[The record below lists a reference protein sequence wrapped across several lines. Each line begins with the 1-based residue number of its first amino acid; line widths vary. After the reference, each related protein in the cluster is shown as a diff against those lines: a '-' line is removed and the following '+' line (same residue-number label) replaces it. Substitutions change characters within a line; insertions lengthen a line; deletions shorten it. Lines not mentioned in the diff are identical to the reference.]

1 MSELAPTPLTRTLGG
16 GLRAEHAGR
25 RVRLQGWV
33 HRRRDH
39 GGVLFVD
46 LRDRAGIVQVVFN
59 PETQAGAHAVADTFR
74 LEYVVDLEGDV
85 RRRPADAVNPE
96 MATGEIEVVADSA
109 RVMSASKTPPFPI
122 NEESAV
128 DERIRM
134 KYRYLDLR
142 RDRMQRNLRLRHA
155 VTRTIREY
163 MDGNDFLEVETP
175 IMYKTTP
182 EGARDFLVPSRLH
195 PGQFYALPQSPQTL
209 KQLLMIAGV
218 ERYYQIA
225 RCFRDEDL
233 RADRQLEFTQL
244 DFEIS
249 FTSQDEIFALM
260 EPMFARIWSLIGV
273 DLATP
278 FDRVTYRQAMAQ
290 YGSDKP
296 DRRFG
301 MEIADLSD
309 AFKSSGFKVFSG
321 AVAAGGV
328 VRALA
333 VPGGA
338 SQPRREIDAWVDYA
352 RGLGGRGLA
361 WLPVTGEPSGPVAN
375 NTTAEERAVA
385 ASRTGAKDGDVVIF
399 AAGPE
404 KEAATLLGFMRV
416 EIARRIGLKPDRDW
430 DIFWVTEFPMFEW
443 NATEKRAD
451 AMHHPFTRPYDEDL
465 PLLETDPLKVRSIAY
480 DIVCNGLE
488 LSSGSMRIYDSAV
501 QSRVFAAMGIS
512 AEDAQARFGFFLE
525 ALQYGTPPH
534 GGFAP
539 GIDRIVRLL
548 CGEDDI
554 RQVIAF
560 PKTQQGQD
568 LMADTPSAAGPDQLA
583 ELGIGVLPKPKPAG
597 GQGT

>member
-1 MSELAPTPLTRTLGG
+1 MSTRTLGG
-16 GLRAEHAGR
+16 GLRAEDAGR
-25 RVRLQGWV
+25 PVVLQGWV
-33 HRRRDH
+33 DRRRDH

-59 PETQAGAHAVADTFR
+59 PDTQREAFTVADGFR
-74 LEYVVDLEGDV
+74 LEYVVEIEGEV
-85 RRRPADAVNPE
+85 RERPADAVNPE
-96 MATGEIEVVADSA
+96 MVTGEVEVAAVSA
-109 RVMSASKTPPFPI
+109 KVLSKSRTPPFPI
-122 NEESAV
+122 NEDTAV

-134 KYRYLDLR
+134 RYRYLDLR
-142 RDRMQRNLRLRHA
+142 RERMQRNLRLRHQ

-163 MDGNDFLEVETP
+163 MDENEFLEVETP
-175 IMYKTTP
+175 ILYKTTP

-218 ERYYQIA
+218 ERYYQVA

-249 FTSQDEIFALM
+249 FTSQEEIFALM
-260 EPMFARIWSLIGV
+260 EPMFARLWRLVGAE
-273 DLATP
+273 LATP
-278 FDRVTYRQAMAQ
+278 FDRITYHDAMSR

-296 DRRFG
+296 DRRVG
-301 MEIADLSD
+301 MEIADLSEVFRGS
-309 AFKSSGFKVFSG
+309 AFKVFAG
-321 AVAAGGV
+321 AIAAGGV
-328 VRALA
+328 VRGLA

-338 SQPRREIDAWVDYA
+338 SQPRREVDAWVEYA
-352 RGLGGRGLA
+352 RGLGARGLA
-361 WLPVTGEPSGPVAN
+361 WLPVTADASGPVAN
-375 NTTAEERAVA
+375 NTTPEERAA
-385 ASRTGAKDGDVVIF
+385 AAQATGAREGDMVIF
-399 AAGPE
+399 AAGAE
-404 KEAATLLGFMRV
+404 KDAATLLGFMRM
-416 EIARRIGLKPDRDW
+416 EIARRVGVEPDREW
-430 DIFWVTEFPMFEW
+430 DMFWVTEFPMFEW
-443 NATEKRAD
+443 NETEQRAD

-465 PLLETDPLKVRSIAY
+465 PLLETAPLKVRSIAY

-488 LSSGSMRIYDSAV
+488 LSSGSLRIHDSEV
-501 QSRVFAAMGIS
+501 QSRVFSALGIS
-512 AEDAQARFGFFLE
+512 PEEAEARFGFFLE

-560 PKTQQGQD
+560 PKTQQGLD
-568 LMADTPSAAGPDQLA
+568 LMAGTPSPVDPAQLA
-583 ELGIGVLPKPKPAG
+583 DLGLARRVAPGTQAG
-597 GQGT
+597 ETPPH

>member
-1 MSELAPTPLTRTLGG
+1 MSRSLGG
-16 GLRAEHAGR
+16 ALRAGQAGQ
-25 RVRLQGWV
+25 RVLLQGWV

-46 LRDRAGIVQVVFN
+46 LRDRAGIIQVVFN
-59 PETQAGAHAVADTFR
+59 PETHGTAHAVADSFR
-74 LEYVVDLEGDV
+74 LEYVVELEGEV
-85 RRRPADAVNPE
+85 RPRPTDAVNPD
-96 MATGEIEVVADSA
+96 MVTGEVEVVADSA
-109 RVMSASKTPPFPI
+109 RVLSVSRTPPFPI
-122 NEESAV
+122 NEETAV

-142 RDRMQRNLRLRHA
+142 RERMQRNLRLRHS
-155 VTRTIREY
+155 VTRAIREY

-218 ERYYQIA
+218 ERYYQVA

-249 FTSQDEIFALM
+249 FTSQEEIFALM
-260 EPMFARIWSLIGV
+260 EPMFAKLWKLIGV

-278 FDRVTYRQAMAQ
+278 FDRVTYRDAMAR

-296 DRRFG
+296 DRRIG
-301 MEIADLSD
+301 MEIADLSEV
-309 AFKSSGFKVFSG
+309 FRESGFKVFSG

-328 VRALA
+328 VRGLA

-352 RGLGGRGLA
+352 RGLGARGLA
-361 WLPVTGEPSGPVAN
+361 WLPVTVDPSGPVAN
-375 NTTAEERAVA
+375 NTTPEERAAA
-385 ASRTGAKDGDVVIF
+385 ASQTGAQDGDVVIF
-399 AAGPE
+399 AAGAE
-404 KEAATLLGFMRV
+404 KEAATLLGFMRL
-416 EIARRIGLKPDRDW
+416 EIARRIEVKPDREW
-430 DIFWVTEFPMFEW
+430 DMFWVTEFPMFEW
-443 NATEKRAD
+443 NSTENRAD

-465 PLLETDPLKVRSIAY
+465 PLLESDPLKVRSIAY

-488 LSSGSMRIYDSAV
+488 LSSGSLRIFDSEV

-512 AEDAQARFGFFLE
+512 AEDAEARFGFFLE

-568 LMADTPSAAGPDQLA
+568 LMAGTPSPAGPEQLA
-583 ELGIGVLPKPKPAG
+583 ELGIALLSRPKSAG
-597 GQGT
+597 GSQET

>member
-1 MSELAPTPLTRTLGG
+1 MSRSLGG
-16 GLRAEHAGR
+16 ALRAEQVGQ
-25 RVRLQGWV
+25 RVLLQGWV

-46 LRDRAGIVQVVFN
+46 LRDRAGIIQVVFN
-59 PETQAGAHAVADTFR
+59 PETHGAAHAVADSFR
-74 LEYVVDLEGDV
+74 LEYVVELEGEV
-85 RRRPADAVNPE
+85 RPRPTDAVNPD
-96 MATGEIEVVADSA
+96 MVTGEVEVVADSA
-109 RVMSASKTPPFPI
+109 RVLSVSRTPPFPI
-122 NEESAV
+122 NEETTV

-142 RDRMQRNLRLRHA
+142 RERMQRNLRLRHS
-155 VTRTIREY
+155 VTRAIREY
-163 MDGNDFLEVETP
+163 MDSNDFLEVETP

-249 FTSQDEIFALM
+249 FTSQEEIFALM
-260 EPMFARIWSLIGV
+260 EPMFAKLWKLIGV
-273 DLATP
+273 DLAMP
-278 FDRVTYRQAMAQ
+278 FDRVTYRDAMAR

-296 DRRFG
+296 DRRIG
-301 MEIADLSD
+301 MEIADLTEV
-309 AFKSSGFKVFSG
+309 FRESSFKVFSG

-328 VRALA
+328 VRGLA

-352 RGLGGRGLA
+352 RGLGARGLA
-361 WLPVTGEPSGPVAN
+361 WLPVTADPSGPVAN
-375 NTTAEERAVA
+375 NTTPEVRAAA
-385 ASRTGAKDGDVVIF
+385 ASQTGAQDGDVVIF
-399 AAGPE
+399 AAGAE
-404 KEAATLLGFMRV
+404 KEAATLLGFMRL
-416 EIARRIGLKPDRDW
+416 EIARRIEVKPDREW
-430 DIFWVTEFPMFEW
+430 DMFWVTEFPMFQW
-443 NATEKRAD
+443 NSTENRAD

-465 PLLETDPLKVRSIAY
+465 PLLESDPLKVRSIAY

-488 LSSGSMRIYDSAV
+488 LSSGSLRIFDSEV

-512 AEDAQARFGFFLE
+512 AEDAEARFGFFLE

-568 LMADTPSAAGPDQLA
+568 LMAATPSPAGPEQLA
-583 ELGIGVLPKPKPAG
+583 ELGIALLPRPQSAG
-597 GQGT
+597 GSQET

>member
-1 MSELAPTPLTRTLGG
+1 MADGLKRTLGG
-16 GLRAEHAGR
+16 GLRGDRAGD
-25 RVRLQGWV
+25 RVLLQGWV
-33 HRRRDH
+33 DRRRDH

-59 PETQAGAHAVADTFR
+59 PETQADAHATADTFR
-74 LEYVVDLEGDV
+74 LEYVVEVEGEV
-85 RRRPADAVNPE
+85 RLRPADAVNPE
-96 MATGEIEVVADSA
+96 MPTGEVEVMATSA
-109 RVMSASKTPPFPI
+109 RVLSKSRTPPFPI
-122 NEESAV
+122 NEETAV

-134 KYRYLDLR
+134 RYRYLDLR
-142 RDRMQRNLRLRHA
+142 RERMQRNLRLRHQ
-155 VTRTIREY
+155 VNKTIRDY
-163 MDGNDFLEVETP
+163 MDENGFLEVETP
-175 IMYKTTP
+175 ILYKTTP

-195 PGQFYALPQSPQTL
+195 PGEFYALPQSPQTL

-249 FTSQDEIFALM
+249 FTSQEEIFALM
-260 EPMFARIWSLIGV
+260 EPMFARLWALIGAE
-273 DLATP
+273 LKTP
-278 FDRVTYRQAMAQ
+278 FERLTYHEAMAR

-296 DRRFG
+296 DRRIG
-301 MEIADLSD
+301 MELADLSD
-309 AFKSSGFKVFSG
+309 VFRESGFKVFSG
-321 AVAAGGV
+321 TIADGGV

-338 SQPRREIDAWVDYA
+338 SQPRREIDAWVEYA
-352 RGLGGRGLA
+352 RGLGARGLA
-361 WLPVTGEPSGPVAN
+361 WLPVTAEPAGPVAN
-375 NTTAEERAVA
+375 NTSAEERAA
-385 ASRTGAKDGDVVIF
+385 AAAKTGAREGDIIIF
-399 AAGPE
+399 AAGGE
-404 KEAATLLGFMRV
+404 KEAASLLGFMRL
-416 EIARRIGLKPDRDW
+416 EIARRIGVKPDREW
-430 DIFWVTEFPMFEW
+430 DMFWVTEFPMFEW
-443 NATEKRAD
+443 NLTEKRAD
-451 AMHHPFTRPYDEDL
+451 AMHHPFTRPHDDDL

-488 LSSGSMRIYDSAV
+488 LSSGSLRIYDSEV
-501 QSRVFAAMGIS
+501 QSRVFSALGITPEE
-512 AEDAQARFGFFLE
+512 AEARFGFFLE

-568 LMADTPSAAGPDQLA
+568 LMAGTPSPVEPAQLV
-583 ELGIGVLPKPKPAG
+583 ELGIALTVKPRPVG
-597 GQGT
+597 DPPPG